1 MQDLIGRTLG
11 HYRVAEQAG
20 RLGAPSG
27 ARSLDYARDK
37 LREVEGSP
45 RRGVVFR

>member
-11 HYRVAEQAG
+11 HYRVVEQAG

-27 ARSLDYARDK
+27 AKRS
-37 LREVEGSP
+37 EVEGSP